1 MSHFLLRYDRKRGLL
16 ESIESFADSV
26 EATTRRFELEL
37 TYFDQPNIEI
47 VVLSAASEDDL
58 KRTHSRFFRSLRQL
72 TDQLGHQLT
81 STGASE
87 HL

>member
-16 ESIESFADSV
+16 ESIESFTDST
-26 EATTRRFELEL
+26 EATARRFELEL
-37 TYFDQPNIEI
+37 AYFDQPDVEVI
-47 VVLSAASEDDL
+47 VLSASSEEDL
-58 KRTHSRFFRSLRQL
+58 RRTHSRFFRTLRQL

-81 STGASE
+81 STGTDE